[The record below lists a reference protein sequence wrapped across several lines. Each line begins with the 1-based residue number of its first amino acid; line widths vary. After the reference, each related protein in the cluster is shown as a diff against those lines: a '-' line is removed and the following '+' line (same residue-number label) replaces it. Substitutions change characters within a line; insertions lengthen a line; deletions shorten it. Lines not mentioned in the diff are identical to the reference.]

1 MIALQGYYENGRIEL
16 SEKAPMR
23 RAKVLVVF
31 QEELTTRKEVS
42 AADWE
47 TFKRFSGSITRAID
61 DKAELAVARDEKYAD
76 IDRYKRGD

>member
-1 MIALQGYYENGRIEL
+1 MIALQGYYENGRLEL

-31 QEELTTRKEVS
+31 QEEIITKKEVP

-47 TFKRFSGSITRAID
+47 TFKRFSGSITRTID
-61 DKAELAVARDEKYAD
+61 AKAELAAARDERYAD
-76 IDRYKRGD
+76 ITGID